1 MTVRPSSRWGEDCG
15 QAAFATLGFLLL
27 LLGIVGL
34 ATDVGCGLLVQQ
46 RFQGDADAAALAAST
61 AISPAWVG
69 GTSDGPLDAK
79 SGRILAAEA
88 LHLRRSEATPRML
101 RIDGQSVTVEV
112 TGVYRPPIL
121 GLFGLEEVQLSARS
135 SAIVRSG

>member
-1 MTVRPSSRWGEDCG
+1 M
-15 QAAFATLGFLLL
+15 L

-34 ATDVGCGLLVQQ
+34 AIDVGCALVVQQ

-69 GTSDGPLDAK
+69 GASAAPLDAE
-79 SGRILAAEA
+79 SGRILAAEV
-88 LHLRRSEATPRML
+88 LELRRSEGTPSVL

-112 TGVYRPPIL
+112 TGAYRPPIL